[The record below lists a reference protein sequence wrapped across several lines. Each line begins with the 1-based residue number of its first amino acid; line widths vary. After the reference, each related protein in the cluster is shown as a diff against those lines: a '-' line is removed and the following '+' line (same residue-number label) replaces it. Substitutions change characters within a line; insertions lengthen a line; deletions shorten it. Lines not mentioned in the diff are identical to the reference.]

1 LGANT
6 RFRDPNKADYTL
18 NKAINLTESEKDTA
32 NYIHCVSN
40 LAYLYF
46 MQGAK
51 VGKDS
56 AAVLYNKAYG
66 QLQRIL
72 KLKRMDYFTIND
84 FATCAC
90 VYAMKGKP
98 DSALKFIDKAKERI
112 SDSSYY
118 HSHNYLVPMAQIAK
132 ASGNMLD
139 YYKLS
144 HESDSIDFALMR
156 NPDIV
161 NIMYAEINYGPWDRI
176 DGKSFVN
183 GYGDKPAGARFYP
196 SDMTAEEFDSW
207 DDLAKNSPYTLARR
221 TADGSLET
229 VWYHDAYAGS
239 ISKIEEYLQRA
250 ADVTIKESVR
260 NYLLKKIE
268 GLKTDDYYE
277 SDKAWL
283 EMNDSKMDLVIGPIE
298 PVDDAL
304 YGTKASYGAYVLLKN
319 LHRTE
324 ELSALAARMPEL
336 QEMLPGDP
344 ANRQFVPG
352 AESDIFSCNVLY
364 CSGYTNAGFKVIGI
378 NFPYD
383 AKVQEEL
390 GTRSIIFDNIIR
402 EKFNRTVYPVGQSLL
417 EESYQPHVDASA
429 FYWLIVF
436 REIAKG
442 LGVKETVNGRGTVAE
457 ALGNE
462 ALAIEK
468 AKSNVLGTWLC
479 AQEAEAYHISALF
492 QKEDVLT
499 TFVTNTIRSV
509 RFGAADP
516 TGIANIIVYNYLLET
531 KAITWNATGRYSI
544 DFDKTWQALEDLG
557 AEILRIQA
565 HGDIDA
571 ANSYIARYGVAGL
584 ESLSDK
590 RVLERAGVP
599 VDIRFTY

>member
-1 LGANT
+1 MKNHITVWSLLALAVVSCTQDKVDFDSLVDNYAVVTIPAPDLTGITDNGKEVLKLYRMA
-6 RFRDPNKADYTL
+6 ADEVDNIYWQQ
-18 NKAINLTESEKDTA
+18 NYGEKDA
-32 NYIHCVSN
+32 F
-40 LAYLYF
+40 L
-46 MQGAK
+46 
-51 VGKDS
+51 DS
-56 AAVLYNKAYG
+56 LESPS
-66 QLQRIL
+66 QRL
-72 KLKRMDYFTIND
+72 
-84 FATCAC
+84 
-90 VYAMKGKP
+90 
-98 DSALKFIDKAKERI
+98 
-112 SDSSYY
+112 
-118 HSHNYLVPMAQIAK
+118 
-132 ASGNMLD
+132 
-139 YYKLS
+139 
-144 HESDSIDFALMR
+144 
-156 NPDIV
+156 
-161 NIMYAEINYGPWDRI
+161 YAEINYGPWDRI

-207 DDLAKNSPYTLARR
+207 DDPAKNSPYTLARR
-221 TADGSLET
+221 SADGSLET

-383 AKVQEEL
+383 ARVQEEL

>member
-1 LGANT
+1 MKNHITVWSLLALAVVSCTQDKVDFDRLVDNYAVVTIPAPDLTGITDNGKEVLKLYRMA
-6 RFRDPNKADYTL
+6 ADEVDKIYWQQ
-18 NKAINLTESEKDTA
+18 NYGEKDA
-32 NYIHCVSN
+32 F
-40 LAYLYF
+40 L
-46 MQGAK
+46 
-51 VGKDS
+51 DS
-56 AAVLYNKAYG
+56 LESPS
-66 QLQRIL
+66 QRL
-72 KLKRMDYFTIND
+72 
-84 FATCAC
+84 
-90 VYAMKGKP
+90 
-98 DSALKFIDKAKERI
+98 
-112 SDSSYY
+112 
-118 HSHNYLVPMAQIAK
+118 
-132 ASGNMLD
+132 
-139 YYKLS
+139 
-144 HESDSIDFALMR
+144 
-156 NPDIV
+156 
-161 NIMYAEINYGPWDRI
+161 YAEINYGPWDRI

-207 DDLAKNSPYTLARR
+207 DDPAKNSPYTLARR

-383 AKVQEEL
+383 ARVQEEL

>member
-1 LGANT
+1 MKNHITVWSLLALAVVSCTQDKVDFDRLVDNYAVVTIPAPDLTGITDNGKEVLKLYRMA
-6 RFRDPNKADYTL
+6 ADEVDNIYWQQ
-18 NKAINLTESEKDTA
+18 NYGEKDA
-32 NYIHCVSN
+32 F
-40 LAYLYF
+40 L
-46 MQGAK
+46 
-51 VGKDS
+51 DS
-56 AAVLYNKAYG
+56 LESPS
-66 QLQRIL
+66 QRL
-72 KLKRMDYFTIND
+72 
-84 FATCAC
+84 
-90 VYAMKGKP
+90 
-98 DSALKFIDKAKERI
+98 
-112 SDSSYY
+112 
-118 HSHNYLVPMAQIAK
+118 
-132 ASGNMLD
+132 
-139 YYKLS
+139 
-144 HESDSIDFALMR
+144 
-156 NPDIV
+156 
-161 NIMYAEINYGPWDRI
+161 YAEINYGPWDRI

-207 DDLAKNSPYTLARR
+207 DDPAKNSPYTLARR
-221 TADGSLET
+221 AADGSLET
-229 VWYHDAYAGS
+229 VWYHDAYAAS

-383 AKVQEEL
+383 ARVQEEL

>member
-1 LGANT
+1 MKNHITVWSLLALAVVSCTQDKVDFDRLVDNYAVVTIPAPDLTGITDNGKEVLKLYRMA
-6 RFRDPNKADYTL
+6 ADEVDKIYWQQ
-18 NKAINLTESEKDTA
+18 NYGEKDA
-32 NYIHCVSN
+32 F
-40 LAYLYF
+40 L
-46 MQGAK
+46 
-51 VGKDS
+51 DS
-56 AAVLYNKAYG
+56 LESPS
-66 QLQRIL
+66 QRL
-72 KLKRMDYFTIND
+72 F
-84 FATCAC
+84 
-90 VYAMKGKP
+90 
-98 DSALKFIDKAKERI
+98 
-112 SDSSYY
+112 
-118 HSHNYLVPMAQIAK
+118 
-132 ASGNMLD
+132 
-139 YYKLS
+139 
-144 HESDSIDFALMR
+144 
-156 NPDIV
+156 
-161 NIMYAEINYGPWDRI
+161 AEINYGPWDRI

-196 SDMTAEEFDSW
+196 SDMTADEFDSW
-207 DDLAKNSPYTLARR
+207 DDPAKNSPYTLARR
-221 TADGSLET
+221 AADGSLET

-250 ADVTIKESVR
+250 AVVTIKESVR